1 VTSSRLSIVPSRGRV
16 CRVFAFH
23 NAVRLGAAVIV
34 LWTAAVHGG
43 QLTPAEER
51 GKQLYQ
57 SGTSPAGS
65 EVAALLGRDGA
76 EVSASLVPCVNCHRS
91 DGRGRAEGG
100 IVPSDLR
107 WAALTTPYGVVHP
120 NGRHH
125 PPYTQE
131 FLERAI
137 TEGLDPSGN
146 RLDWVMPRY
155 RMRRGDLADLTA
167 YLKKLG
173 TVPDPGVS
181 EAEIR
186 IGVVLPPVSPHA
198 ALGQDVRTVLEA
210 YADDMNGRGGV
221 YGRRITL
228 RFSHAP
234 DFGRDLIESTRRFIT
249 SERLFALLATFVGR
263 PDDGLPALARELGI
277 PVIVPVA
284 EHVES
289 GSPVNPYVFYL
300 YSGVRGQALALAR
313 FADRRA
319 GAVKRSFVIVAPPD
333 AGSQDIAREVMT
345 DLARSGWTE
354 VHRLDFP
361 DQAADRGTLL
371 ERLRELADRGLL
383 LLLVQPREANVL
395 LEEMSQV
402 DWTAD
407 TLIPGALA
415 PAGLVTASRKAGGR
429 VFVAY
434 PTLPRLAAEARTS
447 AYRRLDSARRL
458 PATNRSAQLS
468 VLTCAELLL
477 EGLRRAGRGT
487 TTRERLIEVFVQ
499 FDDVDTG
506 MSPPVTFGP
515 NRRVGAA
522 GAYIAQVD
530 FERQTLVPI
539 GEWIEVR

>member
-1 VTSSRLSIVPSRGRV
+1 M
-16 CRVFAFH
+16 FAFR
-23 NAVRLGAAVIV
+23 NAVRLVVVVAV
-34 LWTAAVHGG
+34 LWTAVVHGG
-43 QLTPAEER
+43 QLTPSEER

-65 EVAALLGRDGA
+65 EVAALLGRDAA
-76 EVSASLVPCVNCHRS
+76 EVPASVVPCANCHRS

-107 WAALTTPYGVVHP
+107 WTALTTPYGVVHP
-120 NGRHH
+120 NGRRH
-125 PPYTQE
+125 PPYTQA

-137 TEGLDPSGN
+137 TEGLDPSGT

-155 RMRRGDLADLTA
+155 RMRPGDLADLTA

-173 TVPDPGVS
+173 TSPYPGVS
-181 EAEIR
+181 ETEIR

-198 ALGQDVRTVLEA
+198 EMGQHVRAALDA
-210 YADDMNGRGGV
+210 YAEDVNGRGGV
-221 YGRRITL
+221 FGRRITL
-228 RFSHAP
+228 RFAHAP
-234 DFGRDLIESTRRFIT
+234 ELGRDLIESARRFIT
-249 SERLFALLATFVGR
+249 SEGLFALLATFVGR
-263 PDDGLPALARELGI
+263 PDDGFPALARELGI
-277 PVIVPVA
+277 PAIAPVA
-284 EHVES
+284 ENVES
-289 GSPVNPYVFYL
+289 GLPVNPYVFYL

-319 GAVKRSFVIVAPPD
+319 GASKRAFVIVAPPD
-333 AGSQDIAREVMT
+333 AGSQDIAREVET

-354 VHRLDFP
+354 VLRVDFP
-361 DQAADRGTLL
+361 ERAADRATLL
-371 ERLRELADRGLL
+371 ERLRRQVDRGML
-383 LLLVQPREANVL
+383 LLLVQPGEADAL
-395 LEEMSQV
+395 LEEMSRAG
-402 DWTAD
+402 WTAD
-407 TLIPGALA
+407 TLIPGTLA
-415 PAGLVTASRKAGGR
+415 PAGIVTASRKSGGP

-434 PTLPRLAAEARTS
+434 PTLPVVAAVARTS
-447 AYRRLDSARRL
+447 AYRRLESAHRL
-458 PATNRSAQLS
+458 PATYRSAQLS
-468 VLTCAELLL
+468 ALTGAELLL
-477 EGLRRAGRGT
+477 EGLRRAGRET
-487 TTRERLIEVFVQ
+487 TTRERLIEVLVQ